1 MYSLYDWISAPTPGQ
16 HQCCQCISLRTKK
29 IILLFTLLAM
39 VLTSAILVYILIGAF
54 AIPMPQFANGI
65 LFIIEFGAC
74 LLLIVALSSERWHF
88 VVPFIAAEV
97 LRLAVWAAYIIYYI
111 VLIIRNKSQGNGGD
125 ITIASIVVPGA
136 PSVGLGN
143 ADGRPTSNDFYTKT
157 IGHILLMVAVHVILL
172 WIAISIYRVYR
183 NKRMDLRK
191 DHACFMPSPIVAHNV
206 IVLEQPIEEAMYGK
220 KRTTR

>member
-1 MYSLYDWISAPTPGQ
+1 MLQ
-16 HQCCQCISLRTKK
+16 K

-97 LRLAVWAAYIIYYI
+97 SKHLFIITLRSLARLFIWAMQLFWLFFIYLRVAIVWEKIIYRCDKEQQWLKIFAYI
-111 VLIIRNKSQGNGGD
+111 
-125 ITIASIVVPGA
+125 
-136 PSVGLGN
+136 
-143 ADGRPTSNDFYTKT
+143 F
-157 IGHILLMVAVHVILL
+157 
-172 WIAISIYRVYR
+172 IYRFISGNISCDFATHLPR
-183 NKRMDLRK
+183 HL
-191 DHACFMPSPIVAHNV
+191 
-206 IVLEQPIEEAMYGK
+206 
-220 KRTTR
+220 